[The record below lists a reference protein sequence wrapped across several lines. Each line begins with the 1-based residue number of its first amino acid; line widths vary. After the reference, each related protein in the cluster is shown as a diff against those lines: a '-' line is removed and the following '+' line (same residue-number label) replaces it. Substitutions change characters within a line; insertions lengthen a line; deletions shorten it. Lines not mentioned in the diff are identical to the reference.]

1 MIDFA
6 SIKKTPCGR
15 DCHYFGMRQGLT
27 GIALHSFGVWD
38 ATSGTFEWCY
48 DEQGRRLTYTNG
60 NWFLHPTAEPIAP
73 PPKRK
78 VWAYCLRDRDGC
90 IEELWLSD
98 QGPDHHDEY
107 DYCQEV
113 EVP

>member
-15 DCHYFGMRQGLT
+15 DCHYFGKRLGVDSV
-27 GIALHSFGVWD
+27 ALHCYGVW
-38 ATSGTFEWCY
+38 SEHGVFEWCY
-48 DEQGRRLTYTNG
+48 NDAGQRLVFVAG
-60 NWFLHPTAEPIAP
+60 KWVLAERAEPIAP

-78 VWAYCLRDRDGC
+78 VWAYYRHDADSECRS
-90 IEELWLSD
+90 IWLSD
-98 QGPDHHDEY
+98 LGPEHHDNF
-107 DYCQEV
+107 DHCQEV

>member
-15 DCHYFGMRQGLT
+15 DCHYFGKRLGVDSV
-27 GIALHSFGVWD
+27 ALHCYGVW
-38 ATSGTFEWCY
+38 TEYGVFEWCY
-48 DEQGRRLTYTNG
+48 NDAGQRLLWTKRG
-60 NWFLHPTAEPIAP
+60 WIIDPDIQPIAP

-78 VWAYCLRDRDGC
+78 VWAYYLNDDD
-90 IEELWLSD
+90 ELKIWLSD
-98 QGPDHHDEY
+98 LGPEHHDNF
-107 DYCQEV
+107 DHCQGV

>member
-15 DCHYFGMRQGLT
+15 ACHYFGIRIGLE
-27 GIALHSFGVWD
+27 GSKLHCFAVWTEYGV
-38 ATSGTFEWCY
+38 FEWCY
-48 DEQGRRLTYTNG
+48 NDAGQHLSLRGGKWVADSMY
-60 NWFLHPTAEPIAP
+60 EPIAP

-78 VWAYCLRDRDGC
+78 VWAYYKRDSGSEYGT
-90 IEELWLSD
+90 IWLSEKSPEQEVEFD
-98 QGPDHHDEY
+98 DCD
-107 DYCQEV
+107 EV